1 MVGGTSRLVNEYKHL
16 PKSHPKALFSNDF
29 THLKHLKRTEM
40 RTNLEILS
48 DAWQS
53 LKGQRGL
60 ALGTLL
66 VYILIVGTLS
76 FIDSSASLGLLS
88 LVWTPSF
95 DLTSNVGVLQVLWS
109 GAFSLGS
116 ATFMLKIV
124 RRANPDFEDIFS
136 GFNQW
141 KRATWT
147 SIVYV
152 VRLILWYLLLIIP
165 GIIKSF
171 AYAQTWFVLVDY
183 PELSANQAINRSEEM
198 MQGHKIKLFLLSLWI
213 LLLVLA
219 GVLTLFI
226 GFFWI
231 GPWIA
236 ATSAQFYTE
245 VKADWLRRNGNQAEP
260 TPTEEA
266 AGE

>member
-1 MVGGTSRLVNEYKHL
+1 
-16 PKSHPKALFSNDF
+16 
-29 THLKHLKRTEM
+29 M

-48 DAWQS
+48 DAWQV

-60 ALGTLL
+60 ALGTLF
-66 VYILIVGTLS
+66 VYILIVGILS
-76 FIDSSASLGLLS
+76 FIDSAASLGLLS

-95 DLTSNVGVLQVLWS
+95 DLTSNIGVLQVLWS

-124 RRANPDFEDIFS
+124 RRANPEFEDIFS

-147 SIVYV
+147 SIVST

-165 GIIKSF
+165 GIVKSF
-171 AYAQTWFVLVDY
+171 AYAQTWYVLSDY
-183 PELSANQAINRSEEM
+183 PELTANQAINRSEEM
-198 MQGHKIKLFLLSLWI
+198 MQGHKIKLFLLTLWI
-213 LLLVLA
+213 LLLVLL

-236 ATSAQFYTE
+236 AISAQFYTE
-245 VKADWLRRNGNQAEP
+245 VKADWLRRNGIHPEP
-260 TPTEEA
+260 TPTADE

>member
-1 MVGGTSRLVNEYKHL
+1 
-16 PKSHPKALFSNDF
+16 
-29 THLKHLKRTEM
+29 M

-48 DAWQS
+48 DAWQV

-66 VYILIVGTLS
+66 VYILIVGILS
-76 FIDSSASLGLLS
+76 FIDSAASLGLLS

-95 DLTSNVGVLQVLWS
+95 DLTSNIGVLQVLWS

-124 RRANPDFEDIFS
+124 RRANPEFEDIFS

-147 SIVYV
+147 SIFFT

-171 AYAQTWFVLVDY
+171 AYAQTWYVLSDY

-198 MQGHKIKLFLLSLWI
+198 MEGHKIKLFLLTLWI
-213 LLLVLA
+213 LLLVLL
-219 GVLTLFI
+219 GFITLFI

-236 ATSAQFYTE
+236 ASQAKFYDE
-245 VKADWLRRNGNQAEP
+245 VHKDWLRRTGRWQEP
-260 TPTEEA
+260 TEPEEVTA
-266 AGE
+266 A

>member
-1 MVGGTSRLVNEYKHL
+1 
-16 PKSHPKALFSNDF
+16 
-29 THLKHLKRTEM
+29 M

-48 DAWQS
+48 DAWQV

-88 LVWTPSF
+88 LVWTPSWSYQVNAGF
-95 DLTSNVGVLQVLWS
+95 LQVLWS

-165 GIIKSF
+165 GIVKSF
-171 AYAQTWFVLVDY
+171 AYAQTWYVLSDF
-183 PELSANQAINRSEEM
+183 PELTANQAINRSEEM

-213 LLLVLA
+213 FLLVLA

-245 VKADWLRRNGNQAEP
+245 VKADWLRRNGVNPEP
-260 TPTEEA
+260 EINATDSTF
-266 AGE
+266 

>member
-1 MVGGTSRLVNEYKHL
+1 
-16 PKSHPKALFSNDF
+16 
-29 THLKHLKRTEM
+29 M

-48 DAWQS
+48 DAWQV

-76 FIDSSASLGLLS
+76 FIDSAASLGL
-88 LVWTPSF
+88 
-95 DLTSNVGVLQVLWS
+95 LWS

-152 VRLILWYLLLIIP
+152 VRLVLWYLLLIIP
-165 GIIKSF
+165 GIVKSF
-171 AYAQTWFVLVDY
+171 AYAQTWYVLSDY
-183 PELSANQAINRSEEM
+183 PELTANQAINRSEEM
-198 MQGHKIKLFLLSLWI
+198 MQGHKIKLFLLTLWI
-213 LLLVLA
+213 LLLVLL
-219 GVLTLFI
+219 GIVTLFI

-245 VKADWLRRNGNQAEP
+245 VKADWLRRNGIHSEP
-260 TPTEEA
+260 TPTAEEV
-266 AGE
+266 GE

>member
-1 MVGGTSRLVNEYKHL
+1 
-16 PKSHPKALFSNDF
+16 
-29 THLKHLKRTEM
+29 M

-48 DAWQS
+48 DAWQV

-76 FIDSSASLGLLS
+76 FIDSAASLGLLS

-95 DLTSNVGVLQVLWS
+95 DLSSSVGVLQVLWS

-116 ATFMLKIV
+116 ATFMLKVV

-147 SIVYV
+147 SIAYV
-152 VRLILWYLLLIIP
+152 VRLILWFLLLIIP
-165 GIIKSF
+165 GIVKSF
-171 AYAQTWFVLVDY
+171 AYAQTWFILVDY
-183 PELSANQAINRSEEM
+183 PELTASQAINRSEEM
-198 MQGHKIKLFLLSLWI
+198 MQGHKIKLFLLTLWI
-213 LLLVLA
+213 LLLVLL
-219 GVLTLFI
+219 GVITLFI

-245 VKADWLRRNGNQAEP
+245 VKADWLRRNGVQTEP
-260 TPTEEA
+260 TATAEEA
-266 AGE
+266 GE

>member
-1 MVGGTSRLVNEYKHL
+1 
-16 PKSHPKALFSNDF
+16 
-29 THLKHLKRTEM
+29 M

-48 DAWQS
+48 DAWQV

-66 VYILIVGTLS
+66 VYILIVGILS
-76 FIDSSASLGLLS
+76 FIDSAASLGLLS

-95 DLTSNVGVLQVLWS
+95 DLTSNIGVLQVLWS

-124 RRANPDFEDIFS
+124 RRANPEFEDIFS

-147 SIVYV
+147 SIVFT

-171 AYAQTWFVLVDY
+171 AYAQTWYVLSDY

-198 MQGHKIKLFLLSLWI
+198 MEGHKIKLFLLTLWI
-213 LLLVLA
+213 LLLVLL
-219 GVLTLFI
+219 GFITLFI

-236 ATSAQFYTE
+236 ASQAKFYDE
-245 VKADWLRRNGNQAEP
+245 VHKDWLRRTGRWQEP
-260 TPTEEA
+260 TEPEEVT
-266 AGE
+266 AG

>member
-1 MVGGTSRLVNEYKHL
+1 
-16 PKSHPKALFSNDF
+16 
-29 THLKHLKRTEM
+29 M

-48 DAWQS
+48 DAWQV
-53 LKGQRGL
+53 LKGQRRL
-60 ALGTLL
+60 ALGTLF
-66 VYILIVGTLS
+66 VYMLILGTLS
-76 FIDSSASLGLLS
+76 FIDSAATFGVVH
-88 LVWTPSF
+88 LVWTSTGNL
-95 DLTSNVGVLQVLWS
+95 DVDGGILQIFWA

-152 VRLILWYLLLIIP
+152 VRLILWFLLLIIP

-171 AYAQTWFVLVDY
+171 AYAQTWYVLADY
-183 PELSANQAINRSEEM
+183 PELTANQAINRSEEM
-198 MQGHKIKLFLLSLWI
+198 MQGHKIKLFLLMLWI
-213 LLLVLA
+213 LLLVLL
-219 GVLTLFI
+219 GVITLFI

-245 VKADWLRRNGNQAEP
+245 VKADWLRRNGIHAEP
-260 TPTEEA
+260 TPTAED

>member
-1 MVGGTSRLVNEYKHL
+1 
-16 PKSHPKALFSNDF
+16 
-29 THLKHLKRTEM
+29 M

-48 DAWQS
+48 DAWQV

-66 VYILIVGTLS
+66 VYILIVGILS
-76 FIDSSASLGLLS
+76 FIDSAASLGLLS

-95 DLTSNVGVLQVLWS
+95 DLTSNIGVLQVLWS

-124 RRANPDFEDIFS
+124 RRANPEFEDIFS

-147 SIVYV
+147 SIVFT

-171 AYAQTWFVLVDY
+171 AYAQTWYVLSDY

-198 MQGHKIKLFLLSLWI
+198 MEGHKIKLFLLTLWI
-213 LLLVLA
+213 LLLVLL
-219 GVLTLFI
+219 GFITLFI

-236 ATSAQFYTE
+236 ASQAKFYDE
-245 VKADWLRRNGNQAEP
+245 VHKDWLLRTGRWQEP
-260 TPTEEA
+260 TEPEEVTA
-266 AGE
+266 A

>member
-1 MVGGTSRLVNEYKHL
+1 
-16 PKSHPKALFSNDF
+16 
-29 THLKHLKRTEM
+29 M

-48 DAWQS
+48 DAWLV

-66 VYILIVGTLS
+66 VYILIVGILS
-76 FIDSSASLGLLS
+76 FIDSAASLGLLS

-95 DLTSNVGVLQVLWS
+95 DLTSNIGVLQVLWS

-124 RRANPDFEDIFS
+124 RRANPEFEDIFS

-147 SIVYV
+147 SIVFT

-171 AYAQTWFVLVDY
+171 AYAQTWYVLSDY

-198 MQGHKIKLFLLSLWI
+198 MEGHKIKLFLLTLWI
-213 LLLVLA
+213 LLLVLL
-219 GVLTLFI
+219 GFITLFI

-236 ATSAQFYTE
+236 ASQAKFYDE
-245 VKADWLRRNGNQAEP
+245 VHKDWLRRTGRWQEP
-260 TPTEEA
+260 TEPEEVTA
-266 AGE
+266 A

>member
-1 MVGGTSRLVNEYKHL
+1 
-16 PKSHPKALFSNDF
+16 
-29 THLKHLKRTEM
+29 M

-48 DAWQS
+48 DAWQV

-76 FIDSSASLGLLS
+76 FIDSAASFGLIHLIWS
-88 LVWTPSF
+88 PTGSYRVNGGF
-95 DLTSNVGVLQVLWS
+95 LQILWS

-136 GFNQW
+136 GFNRW
-141 KRATWT
+141 SRATWT
-147 SIVYV
+147 SIVYL

-165 GIIKSF
+165 GIIKTF
-171 AYAQTWFVLVDY
+171 AYAQTWYVLSDY
-183 PELSANQAINRSEEM
+183 PELTANQAINRSEEM
-198 MQGHKIKLFLLSLWI
+198 MQGHKIKLFLLTLWI
-213 LLLVLA
+213 LLLFLLSVI
-219 GVLTLFI
+219 TLFI

-236 ATSAQFYTE
+236 AISAQFYTE
-245 VKADWLRRNGNQAEP
+245 VKADWLRRNGIHTEP
-260 TPTEEA
+260 TPTTE
-266 AGE
+266 GESE

>member
-1 MVGGTSRLVNEYKHL
+1 
-16 PKSHPKALFSNDF
+16 
-29 THLKHLKRTEM
+29 M

-48 DAWQS
+48 DAWQV

-76 FIDSSASLGLLS
+76 FIDGAASFGLIHLIWS
-88 LVWTPSF
+88 PTGNF
-95 DLTSNVGVLQVLWS
+95 QFNGGFLQILWS

-147 SIVYV
+147 SVVYV
-152 VRLILWYLLLIIP
+152 VRLILWFLLLIIP

-171 AYAQTWFVLVDY
+171 AYAQTWYVLADY
-183 PELSANQAINRSEEM
+183 PELTANQAINRSEEM
-198 MQGHKIKLFLLSLWI
+198 MRGHKIKLFLLTLWI
-213 LLLVLA
+213 LLLVVL
-219 GVLTLFI
+219 GVITLFI

-236 ATSAQFYTE
+236 VISAQFYTE
-245 VKADWLRRNGNQAEP
+245 VKADWLRRNGVLSEP
-260 TPTEEA
+260 TPTAEEA
-266 AGE
+266 GE

>member
-1 MVGGTSRLVNEYKHL
+1 
-16 PKSHPKALFSNDF
+16 
-29 THLKHLKRTEM
+29 M

-48 DAWQS
+48 DAWQV

-60 ALGTLL
+60 ALGTLF
-66 VYILIVGTLS
+66 VYMLILGTLS
-76 FIDSSASLGLLS
+76 FVDSAATFGVVH
-88 LVWTPSF
+88 LVWTSTGNFEF
-95 DLTSNVGVLQVLWS
+95 DGGILQIFWA

-147 SIVYV
+147 SIVYS
-152 VRLILWYLLLIIP
+152 VRLILWFLLLIIP
-165 GIIKSF
+165 GFIKYF
-171 AYAQTWFVLVDY
+171 AYSQTWFVLADY
-183 PELSANQAINRSEEM
+183 PELTANQAINRSEEM
-198 MQGHKIKLFLLSLWI
+198 MQGHKIKLYLLSMWMI
-213 LLLVLA
+213 LLVLL
-219 GVLTLFI
+219 GIVTLFI

-236 ATSAQFYTE
+236 TISAQFYTE
-245 VKADWLRRNGNQAEP
+245 VKADWLRRNGVLSEH
-260 TPTEEA
+260 TPTVEDD
-266 AGE
+266 GE